1 MSQSDPRSHKFLT
14 LMGGRFTRD
23 TAIYIVGALAVGPFS
38 LVSVMVLTRIM
49 SPAEYGELALLFFF
63 SGYLTVL
70 YNTGSLHG
78 TFMLVYGASTGEG
91 DDIDSDSRLSET
103 PRRAL
108 GTGMTLTLI
117 IVTAGTLVCFGF
129 ASTLS
134 QALLHKRT
142 GATLICWAAAS
153 AGAGSLWRLAVN
165 VFRMERQ
172 AGRFAAFNA
181 VRPLF
186 VVAGTVPLVVLGFGV
201 QGALAGTTL
210 GTLAA
215 VAVCIAMARQSYAL
229 AFSLTDAREIVRRG
243 SMVVVPVVTLFLVHS
258 VDVVLLS
265 RFAPTHEVG
274 LYRVASRF
282 AAVPSYFAS
291 AFLMAWAPLE
301 RGVLFQSTYRHVG
314 EDRVRGAILTYYLLG
329 GMTIVLLL
337 DLAAPWLML
346 LVGPSYRSA
355 APLIPLVGFGFVC
368 YGLYMVLVRVVKV
381 QRRMLFY
388 GAGAILAMLL
398 DVGLSSIT
406 IPWLG
411 AYGAP
416 LGVIGGVLI
425 ACAVWLAAVKGLMNA
440 SVSFQPKPLLGL
452 LVAVALATTIQ
463 VVGLNLWPSGRPV
476 ILALVALSYLGA
488 VIGLGVVPPRHLR
501 LLMRFARAAV
511 RRGMSTVDPTRG
523 LERLEP
529 ARRNVLAALER
540 DGISIGALAS
550 RLGWSERR
558 VTGEYLAALRLLL
571 GGQPPTGDTL
581 AFDTGMAAYLLS
593 KQTLAR
599 SDIVG
604 RELVEAGVDALE
616 LMELDET
623 AKRLRALAPEDWPAQ
638 TGRVSGAAAST
649 RTRGS
654 HGWTARLRSPRR
666 MAGLG
671 AAGTAPSP
679 ASMPP
684 GFLAIVHDLRDG
696 IIEHYERHGRRLDTP
711 AGLRTLDTNSVLAA
725 SRGRLLLRLLAERG
739 MGPIEGLRVLDLG
752 AGFGALALYFAH
764 LGAQVVAVDPDA
776 QRAQVALTIATRRGL
791 HLSAVVARAQSLPFA
806 DGCFDLAVA
815 NNSLCYIAGRDEYRL
830 ALSEMHRVLR
840 PDGWLAMRNP
850 NRLHPRDQFT
860 GLPLLGL
867 LPASLAQRVTHALG
881 RNRPEVRIHS
891 PHRAARQVR
900 SAGFAQ
906 AHWRAHRGRRLRDRF
921 AGHHH
926 VLAKRPGEH
935 VLPTRR
941 RGLPALGPS
950 LVALEARGSE

>member
-1 MSQSDPRSHKFLT
+1 
-14 LMGGRFTRD
+14 MGGRFSRD
-23 TAIYIVGALAVGPFS
+23 TAIYVVGMLAVGPFS
-38 LVSVMVLTRIM
+38 LISVMVLTRIM

-91 DDIDSDSRLSET
+91 DDIDSDIKLSQT

-117 IVTAGTLVCFGF
+117 IVTAGTLVCFMF

-134 QALLHKRT
+134 QALLHKRS

-201 QGALAGTTL
+201 RGALAGTTL

-215 VAVCIAMARQSYAL
+215 VAVCIAMARHSYAL
-229 AFSLTDAREIVRRG
+229 AFSFADAREIVRRG
-243 SMVVVPVVTLFLVHS
+243 SMVVVPVVALFLVHS

-301 RGVLFQSTYRHVG
+301 RGVLFQATYRHVG

-337 DLAAPWLML
+337 DVAAPGLML
-346 LVGPSYRSA
+346 LVGPGYRSA
-355 APLIPLVGFGFVC
+355 APLIPLVGVGFVC
-368 YGLYMVLVRVVKV
+368 YGLYMVLVRVVKTR
-381 QRRMLFY
+381 RRMLFY
-388 GAGAILAMLL
+388 GAGAILAMAL
-398 DVGLSSIT
+398 DVGLSSVT

-411 AYGAP
+411 AYGVP

-425 ACAVWLAAVKGLMNA
+425 ACVVWIVAVKGLMKA
-440 SVSFQPKPLLGL
+440 SISFQPKPLLGL
-452 LVAVALATTIQ
+452 LVAVALASTIQ
-463 VVGLNLWPSGRPV
+463 VVGLNLWPAGRPA
-476 ILALVALSYLGA
+476 ILALVVLSYFGA
-488 VIGLGVVPPRHLR
+488 VIGLGVVPTRHLR
-501 LLMRFARAAV
+501 LLLRFARAAV
-511 RRGMSTVDPTRG
+511 RRGMSTVDPARG
-523 LERLEP
+523 LARLAP
-529 ARRNVLAALER
+529 ARRNVLAALEC
-540 DGISIGALAS
+540 DGIPLAVLAE

-558 VTGEYLAALRLLL
+558 VASEYLAALRQLL
-571 GGQPPTGDTL
+571 GGQPPSAEAL
-581 AFDTGMAAYLLS
+581 AFDSGVAAYLLS
-593 KQTLAR
+593 RQTLAR
-599 SDIVG
+599 RDIVG
-604 RELVEAGVDALE
+604 RELIEEGVDALE

-623 AKRLRALAPEDWPAQ
+623 AKRLRALAHEDWPAQ
-638 TGRVSGAAAST
+638 TGRVSNAASST
-649 RTRGS
+649 RT
-654 HGWTARLRSPRR
+654 TARRELTARSRPSRRAPRR
-666 MAGLG
+666 GGAGAGPPG
-671 AAGTAPSP
+671 AP
-679 ASMPP
+679 MPP
-684 GFLAIVHDLRDG
+684 GFIALAHDLRDG
-696 IIEHYERHGRRLDTP
+696 IIEHYERSGRRLDTP

-725 SRGRLLLRLLAERG
+725 SRGRLLLRLLAEQG
-739 MGPIEGLRVLDLG
+739 MGPISGLRVLDLG

-764 LGAQVVAVDPDA
+764 LGAQVVAVDPDE
-776 QRAQVALTIATRRGL
+776 QRTRVALAIARRRGL
-791 HLSAVVARAQSLPFA
+791 DLDVVVAHAQSLPFPDA
-806 DGCFDLAVA
+806 SFDLVVA
-815 NNSLCYIAGRDEYRL
+815 NNSLCYIIGRDEHRA

-840 PDGWLAMRNP
+840 QDGWVAMRNP

-867 LPASLAQRVTHALG
+867 LPASLARRVTHALG
-881 RNRPEVRIHS
+881 HHRPEVRIHS
-891 PHRAARQVR
+891 PHRATRQVR
-900 SAGFAQ
+900 SAGFTN
-906 AHWRAHRGRRLRDRF
+906 AHWRPHRGRGLLDRF

-926 VLAKRPGEH
+926 VLA
-935 VLPTRR
+935 R
-941 RGLPALGPS
+941 RGIPVEQTS
-950 LVALEARGSE
+950 V